1 MNINEAFEFLNF
13 WIQKERGVF
22 YTIAEL
28 TEVVDRGQMSLF
40 EDLQSKYA
48 TSQRIKDAL
57 SPFRDKYVFS
67 YFDTLEGLIEV
78 PENKNYL
85 SLLDCHI
92 VYDISGRG
100 ITKQVPI
107 QLVNED
113 VRSLRL
119 DSQIDPVLIT
129 APIGEMVGKRQIQ
142 LYPKVQ
148 YRGEVTFLR
157 RPIKPVFGYS
167 VISGRVIVYNENTST
182 QLEWSENWQNA
193 VLAKSLSSIGINLS
207 SEQVTNYAQTKT
219 DQNFQNVNML

>member
-1 MNINEAFEFLNF
+1 LNINEAFEFLNF